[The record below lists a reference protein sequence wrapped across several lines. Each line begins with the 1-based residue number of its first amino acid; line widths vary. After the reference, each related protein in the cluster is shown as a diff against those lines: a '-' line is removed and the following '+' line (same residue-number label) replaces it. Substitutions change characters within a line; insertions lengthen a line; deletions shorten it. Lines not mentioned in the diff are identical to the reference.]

1 MKGNFA
7 AVKKII
13 QELTHILS
21 GEQKRRAAVV
31 LVVIVIGSGFELLGV
46 SAVMPF
52 LQAILTP
59 ETLMESKYLQPI
71 VRLLGIETANGVL
84 ILVGAGLM
92 LVYILKNVFM
102 IFSNYVQYDYSTR
115 VRKELTIKMLHS
127 YMSRP
132 YTFFLNV
139 NMAEILRGCNED
151 IEGVYAILS
160 HLFTI
165 MAELLAAI
173 LIACYII
180 YTEPLTAA
188 AAVILIL
195 AVMMGIVLFFK
206 PLMKRLGRTYMGAQA
221 AKNKAICQTIS
232 GVKELYAMQRQD
244 LFVEEYEA
252 AADKVRKT
260 QRNYEFVNN
269 SPDRIVEG
277 VCLSGLIGI
286 VLIRLLMGVDMVAF
300 VPKLGSF
307 AMAAFKLLPSIGK
320 ISNRVTGIVYH
331 KPRLDNVYHNI
342 LEAETYEKECEEES
356 RRRKRGQEID
366 RNIDFQEMVSVEN
379 IVWQYEGQMKPVLTD
394 VSFHIHKGESVAL
407 IGASGS
413 GKTTLSDILLGLLTP
428 AKGSIYM
435 DGIDIY
441 TIPRIWARIV
451 GYVPQS
457 VFLIDDTI
465 RNNVAFGLK
474 DVNDADIWRALEQ
487 AQLKAFVETLPAGLD
502 TIVGERGIKFSGGQ
516 RQRVAIARAL
526 FNKPEI
532 LILDEAT
539 AALDNETEKAVMESI
554 DALQGQ
560 ITMVI
565 VAHRLTTIRNCDAI
579 YEIKE
584 GKAIRRSKS
593 EVFGEIK

>member
-1 MKGNFA
+1 MKGNIE
-7 AVKKII
+7 AVKKIMHK
-13 QELTHILS
+13 LMHILTRN
-21 GEQKRRAAVV
+21 QKRRAIVV
-31 LVVIVIGSGFELLGV
+31 LIVIIIGSWFELLGV

-59 ETLMESKYLQPI
+59 EVLMESKYLQPVI
-71 VRLLGIETANGVL
+71 DFLRIETATGVL
-84 ILVGAGLM
+84 ILVGVGLI
-92 LVYILKNVFM
+92 LVYVLKNVFM
-102 IFSNYVQYDYSTR
+102 IYANYISYDYSTR

-151 IEGVYAILS
+151 IEGVYTMLS
-160 HLFTI
+160 HSFTI
-165 MAELLAAI
+165 LAELLAAL

-180 YTEPLTAA
+180 YTEPLTAV
-188 AAVILIL
+188 AAVMLIL

-206 PLMKRLGRTYMGAQA
+206 PLMKRLGRTYMEAQA
-221 AKNKAICQTIS
+221 AKNKAIYQTVS

-244 LFVEEYEA
+244 LFIKEYDA
-252 AADKVRKT
+252 AADMVRKT

-277 VCLSGLIGI
+277 ICLSGLIGI
-286 VLIRLLMGVDMVAF
+286 VLIRLLMGVDMVTF

-331 KPRLDNVYHNI
+331 KPRLDNVYNNI
-342 LEAETYEKECEEES
+342 LEAEKYEKECEEES
-356 RRRKRGQEID
+356 RRRNRGQEID
-366 RNIDFQEMVSVEN
+366 KAIEFQEVVSVEN
-379 IVWQYEGQMKPVLTD
+379 IVWQYEGQTKPVLTD
-394 VSFHIHKGESVAL
+394 VSLCIHKGESVAL

-413 GKTTLSDILLGLLTP
+413 GKTTLSDILLGLLAP
-428 AKGSIYM
+428 EKGSIYM

-441 TIPRIWARIV
+441 TIPKIWARIV

-465 RNNVAFGLK
+465 RNNVAFGLR
-474 DVNDADIWRALEQ
+474 DVDDSDIWKALEQ

-502 TIVGERGIKFSGGQ
+502 TIVGDRGIKFSGGQ

-565 VAHRLTTIRNCDAI
+565 VAHRFTTIHNCDSI
-579 YEIKE
+579 YEVIE
-584 GKAIRRSKS
+584 GKAIRRDKS
-593 EVFGEIK
+593 EVFG

>member
-1 MKGNFA
+1 MKGNIE
-7 AVKKII
+7 AVKKIMHK
-13 QELTHILS
+13 LMHILTRN
-21 GEQKRRAAVV
+21 QKRRAIVV
-31 LVVIVIGSGFELLGV
+31 LIVIIIGSWFELLGV

-59 ETLMESKYLQPI
+59 EVLMESKYLQPVI
-71 VRLLGIETANGVL
+71 DFLRIETATGVL
-84 ILVGAGLM
+84 ILVGVGLI
-92 LVYILKNVFM
+92 LVYVLKNVFM
-102 IFSNYVQYDYSTR
+102 IYANYISYDYSTR

-151 IEGVYAILS
+151 IEGVYTMLS
-160 HLFTI
+160 HSFTI
-165 MAELLAAI
+165 LAELLAAL

-180 YTEPLTAA
+180 YTEPLTAV
-188 AAVILIL
+188 AAVMLIL
-195 AVMMGIVLFFK
+195 TVMMGIVLFFK
-206 PLMKRLGRTYMGAQA
+206 PLMKRLGRTYMEAQA
-221 AKNKAICQTIS
+221 AKNKAIYQTVS

-244 LFVEEYEA
+244 LFIKEYDA
-252 AADKVRKT
+252 AADMVRKT

-277 VCLSGLIGI
+277 ICLSGLIGI
-286 VLIRLLMGVDMVAF
+286 VLIRLLMGVDMVTF

-331 KPRLDNVYHNI
+331 KPRLDNVYNNI
-342 LEAETYEKECEEES
+342 LEAEKYEKECEEES
-356 RRRKRGQEID
+356 RRRNRGQEID
-366 RNIDFQEMVSVEN
+366 KAIEFQEVVSVEN
-379 IVWQYEGQMKPVLTD
+379 IVWQYEGQTKPVLTD
-394 VSFHIHKGESVAL
+394 VSLCIHKGESVAL

-413 GKTTLSDILLGLLTP
+413 GKTTLSDILLGLLAP
-428 AKGSIYM
+428 EKGSIYM

-441 TIPRIWARIV
+441 TIPKIWARIV
-451 GYVPQS
+451 GYVPQN

-465 RNNVAFGLK
+465 RNNVAFGLR
-474 DVNDADIWRALEQ
+474 DVDDSDIWKALEQ
-487 AQLKAFVETLPAGLD
+487 AQLKEFVETLPAGLD
-502 TIVGERGIKFSGGQ
+502 TIVGDRGIKFSGGQ

-565 VAHRLTTIRNCDAI
+565 VAHRLTTIRNCDSI
-579 YEIKE
+579 YEVKE
-584 GKAIRRSKS
+584 GRAIRRDKS
-593 EVFGEIK
+593 EVFG

>member
-7 AVKKII
+7 AVRRII

-21 GEQKRRAAVV
+21 REQKRRAVAV
-31 LVVIVIGSGFELLGV
+31 LIVIIIGSGFELLGV

-59 ETLMESKYLQPI
+59 ETLMESKYLQPVI
-71 VRLLGIETANGVL
+71 RLLGVESANGVL
-84 ILVGAGLM
+84 IMVGAGLI
-92 LVYILKNVFM
+92 LVYILKNSFM
-102 IFSNYVQYDYSTR
+102 IFTNYMSYDYSTW
-115 VRKELTIKMLHS
+115 VKKEMTIKMLHS

-139 NMAEILRGCNED
+139 NMAEISRGCNED
-151 IEGVYAILS
+151 IEGVYAIIS

-165 MAELLAAI
+165 LAELLAAL

-180 YTEPLTAA
+180 YTEPLTAV
-188 AAVILIL
+188 AAVMLIL

-206 PLMKRLGRTYMGAQA
+206 PLMKRLGRTYMEAQA
-221 AKNKAICQTIS
+221 AKNKAIYQTVS

-244 LFVEEYEA
+244 LFIKEYDA

-277 VCLSGLIGI
+277 ICLSGLIGI
-286 VLIRLLMGVDMVAF
+286 VLIRLLMGVDMVTF

-331 KPRLDNVYHNI
+331 KPRLDNVYDNI
-342 LEAETYEKECEEES
+342 LEAEKYEKECEEES
-356 RRRKRGQEID
+356 RRRNRGQEID
-366 RNIDFQEMVSVEN
+366 KAIEFQEVVSVEN
-379 IVWQYEGQMKPVLTD
+379 IVWQYEGQTKPVLTD
-394 VSFHIHKGESVAL
+394 VSLCIHKGESVAL

-413 GKTTLSDILLGLLTP
+413 GKTTLSDVLLGLLAP
-428 AKGSIYM
+428 KKGSIYM

-441 TIPRIWARIV
+441 TIPKIWARIV

-465 RNNVAFGLK
+465 RNNVAFGLR
-474 DVNDADIWRALEQ
+474 DVDDSDIWKALEQ

-502 TIVGERGIKFSGGQ
+502 TIVGDRGIKFSGGQ

-565 VAHRLTTIRNCDAI
+565 VAHRLTTIRNCDSI
-579 YEIKE
+579 YEVKE
-584 GKAIRRSKS
+584 GKAIRRDKS
-593 EVFGEIK
+593 EVFG

>member
-1 MKGNFA
+1 MKGNIE
-7 AVKKII
+7 AVKKIMHK
-13 QELTHILS
+13 LMHILTRN
-21 GEQKRRAAVV
+21 QKRRAIVV
-31 LVVIVIGSGFELLGV
+31 LIVIIIGSWFELLGV

-59 ETLMESKYLQPI
+59 EVLMESKYLQPVI
-71 VRLLGIETANGVL
+71 DFLRIETATGVL
-84 ILVGAGLM
+84 ILVGVGLI
-92 LVYILKNVFM
+92 LVYVLKNVFM
-102 IFSNYVQYDYSTR
+102 IYANYISYDYSTR

-151 IEGVYAILS
+151 IEGVYTMLS
-160 HLFTI
+160 HSFTI
-165 MAELLAAI
+165 LAELLAAL

-180 YTEPLTAA
+180 YTEPLTAV
-188 AAVILIL
+188 AAVMLIL

-206 PLMKRLGRTYMGAQA
+206 PLMKRLGRTYMEAQA
-221 AKNKAICQTIS
+221 AKNKAIYQTVS

-244 LFVEEYEA
+244 LFIKEYDA
-252 AADKVRKT
+252 AADMVRKT

-277 VCLSGLIGI
+277 ICLSGLIGI
-286 VLIRLLMGVDMVAF
+286 VLIRLLMGVDMVTF

-331 KPRLDNVYHNI
+331 KPRLDNVYNNI
-342 LEAETYEKECEEES
+342 LEAEKYEKECEEES
-356 RRRKRGQEID
+356 RRRNRGQEID
-366 RNIDFQEMVSVEN
+366 KAIEFQEVVSVEN
-379 IVWQYEGQMKPVLTD
+379 IVWQYEGQTKPVLTD
-394 VSFHIHKGESVAL
+394 VSLCIHKGESVAL

-413 GKTTLSDILLGLLTP
+413 GKTTLSDILLGLLAP
-428 AKGSIYM
+428 EKGSIYM

-441 TIPRIWARIV
+441 TIPKIWARIV

-465 RNNVAFGLK
+465 RNNVAFGLR
-474 DVNDADIWRALEQ
+474 DVDDSDIWKALEQ

-502 TIVGERGIKFSGGQ
+502 TIVGDRVIKFSGGQ

-565 VAHRLTTIRNCDAI
+565 VAHRLTTIHNCDSI
-579 YEIKE
+579 YEVKE
-584 GKAIRRSKS
+584 GKAIRRDKS
-593 EVFGEIK
+593 EVFG

>member
-1 MKGNFA
+1 MKGNIE
-7 AVKKII
+7 AVKKIMHK
-13 QELTHILS
+13 LMHILTRN
-21 GEQKRRAAVV
+21 QKRRAIVV
-31 LVVIVIGSGFELLGV
+31 LIVIIIGSWFELLGV

-59 ETLMESKYLQPI
+59 EVLMESKYLQPVI
-71 VRLLGIETANGVL
+71 DFLRIETATGVL
-84 ILVGAGLM
+84 ILVGVGLI
-92 LVYILKNVFM
+92 LVYVLKNVFM
-102 IFSNYVQYDYSTR
+102 IYANYISYDYSTR

-151 IEGVYAILS
+151 IEGVYTMLS
-160 HLFTI
+160 HSFTI
-165 MAELLAAI
+165 LAELLAAL

-180 YTEPLTAA
+180 YTEPLTAV
-188 AAVILIL
+188 AAVMLIL

-206 PLMKRLGRTYMGAQA
+206 PLMKRLGRTYMEAQA
-221 AKNKAICQTIS
+221 AKNKAIYQTVS

-244 LFVEEYEA
+244 LFIKEYDA
-252 AADKVRKT
+252 AADMVRKT

-277 VCLSGLIGI
+277 ICLSGLIGI
-286 VLIRLLMGVDMVAF
+286 VLIRLLMGVDMVTF

-331 KPRLDNVYHNI
+331 KPRLDNVYNNI
-342 LEAETYEKECEEES
+342 LEAEKYEKECEEES
-356 RRRKRGQEID
+356 RRRNRGQEID
-366 RNIDFQEMVSVEN
+366 KAIEFQEVVSVEN
-379 IVWQYEGQMKPVLTD
+379 IVWQYEGQTKPVLTD
-394 VSFHIHKGESVAL
+394 VSLCIHKGESVAL

-413 GKTTLSDILLGLLTP
+413 GKTTLSDILLGLLAP
-428 AKGSIYM
+428 EKGSIYM

-441 TIPRIWARIV
+441 TIPKIWARIV

-465 RNNVAFGLK
+465 RNNVAFGLR
-474 DVNDADIWRALEQ
+474 DVDDSDIWKALEQ

-502 TIVGERGIKFSGGQ
+502 TIVGDRGIKFSGGQ

-565 VAHRLTTIRNCDAI
+565 VAHRLTTIHNCDSI
-579 YEIKE
+579 YEVKE
-584 GKAIRRSKS
+584 GKAIRRDKS
-593 EVFGEIK
+593 EVFG

>member
-7 AVKKII
+7 AVKQII
-13 QELTHILS
+13 QKLMHILS
-21 GEQKRRAAVV
+21 ADQKRRAVVV
-31 LVVIVIGSGFELLGV
+31 LIVIIIGSGFELLGV

-59 ETLMESKYLQPI
+59 ETLMESKYLQPVI
-71 VRLLGIETANGVL
+71 RFLGIETATGVL
-84 ILVGAGLM
+84 IMVGIGLI
-92 LVYILKNVFM
+92 LVYILKNAFM
-102 IFSNYVQYDYSTR
+102 IFSNYVSYDYSTR
-115 VRKELTIKMLHS
+115 IRKELTIKMLHS

-151 IEGVYAILS
+151 IEGVYTMLS
-160 HLFTI
+160 HSFTI
-165 MAELLAAI
+165 LAELLAAV

-180 YTEPLTAA
+180 YTEPLTAV

-206 PLMKRLGRTYMGAQA
+206 PLMKRLGRTYMAAQA
-221 AKNKAICQTIS
+221 EKNKAIYQTVS

-244 LFVEEYEA
+244 LFVKEYDA
-252 AADKVRKT
+252 AADLVRKT

-277 VCLSGLIGI
+277 ICLSGLIGI
-286 VLIRLLMGVDMVAF
+286 VLVRLLMGVDMVTF

-331 KPRLDNVYHNI
+331 KPRLDNVYNNI

-356 RRRKRGQEID
+356 RRRNRGQEID
-366 RNIDFQEMVSVEN
+366 NNIDFQEMVSVDN
-379 IVWQYEGQMKPVLTD
+379 IVWQYEGQTKPVLTD
-394 VSFHIHKGESVAL
+394 VSISIHKGESVAL

-428 AKGSIYM
+428 ERGSIYM

-441 TIPRIWARIV
+441 TIPKIWARIV

-465 RNNVAFGLK
+465 RNNVAFGLR
-474 DVNDADIWRALEQ
+474 DVDDADIWKALEQ

-502 TIVGERGIKFSGGQ
+502 TIVGDRGIKFSGGQ

-565 VAHRLTTIRNCDAI
+565 VAHRLTTIRNCDSI
-579 YEIKE
+579 YEIKD
-584 GKAIRRSKS
+584 GKAVRRSKS
-593 EVFGEIK
+593 EVFG

>member
-1 MKGNFA
+1 MHK
-7 AVKKII
+7 
-13 QELTHILS
+13 LMHILTRN
-21 GEQKRRAAVV
+21 QKRRAIVV
-31 LVVIVIGSGFELLGV
+31 LIVIIIGSWFELLGV

-59 ETLMESKYLQPI
+59 EVLMESKYLQPVI
-71 VRLLGIETANGVL
+71 DFLRIETATGVL
-84 ILVGAGLM
+84 ILVGVGLI
-92 LVYILKNVFM
+92 LVYVLKNVFM
-102 IFSNYVQYDYSTR
+102 IYANYISYDYSTR

-151 IEGVYAILS
+151 IEGVYTMLS
-160 HLFTI
+160 HSFTI
-165 MAELLAAI
+165 LAELLAAL

-180 YTEPLTAA
+180 YTEPLTAV
-188 AAVILIL
+188 AAVMLIL

-206 PLMKRLGRTYMGAQA
+206 PLMKRLGRTYMEAQA
-221 AKNKAICQTIS
+221 AKNKAIYQTVS

-244 LFVEEYEA
+244 LFIKEYDA
-252 AADKVRKT
+252 AADMVRKT

-277 VCLSGLIGI
+277 ICLSGLIGI
-286 VLIRLLMGVDMVAF
+286 VLIRLLMGVDMVTF

-331 KPRLDNVYHNI
+331 KPRLDNVYNNI
-342 LEAETYEKECEEES
+342 LEAEKYEKECEEES
-356 RRRKRGQEID
+356 RRRNRGQEID
-366 RNIDFQEMVSVEN
+366 KAIEFQEVVSVEN
-379 IVWQYEGQMKPVLTD
+379 IVWQYEGQTKPVLTD
-394 VSFHIHKGESVAL
+394 VSLCIHKGESVAL

-413 GKTTLSDILLGLLTP
+413 GKTTLSDILLGLLAP
-428 AKGSIYM
+428 EKGSIYM

-441 TIPRIWARIV
+441 TIPKIWARIV

-465 RNNVAFGLK
+465 RNNVAFGLR
-474 DVNDADIWRALEQ
+474 DVDDSDIWKALEQ

-502 TIVGERGIKFSGGQ
+502 TIVGDRGIKFSGGQ

-565 VAHRLTTIRNCDAI
+565 VAHRLTTIHNCDSI
-579 YEIKE
+579 YEVKE
-584 GKAIRRSKS
+584 GKAIRRDKS
-593 EVFGEIK
+593 EVFG

>member
-1 MKGNFA
+1 
-7 AVKKII
+7 
-13 QELTHILS
+13 
-21 GEQKRRAAVV
+21 
-31 LVVIVIGSGFELLGV
+31 
-46 SAVMPF
+46 
-52 LQAILTP
+52 
-59 ETLMESKYLQPI
+59 MESKYLQPVI
-71 VRLLGIETANGVL
+71 DFLRIETATGVL
-84 ILVGAGLM
+84 ILVGVGLI
-92 LVYILKNVFM
+92 LVYVLKNVFM
-102 IFSNYVQYDYSTR
+102 IYANYISYDYSTR

-151 IEGVYAILS
+151 IEGVYTMLS
-160 HLFTI
+160 HSFTI
-165 MAELLAAI
+165 LAELLAAL

-180 YTEPLTAA
+180 YTEPLTAV
-188 AAVILIL
+188 AAVMLIL

-206 PLMKRLGRTYMGAQA
+206 PLMKRLGRTYMEAQA
-221 AKNKAICQTIS
+221 AKNKAIYQTVS

-244 LFVEEYEA
+244 LFIKEYDA
-252 AADKVRKT
+252 AADMVRKT

-277 VCLSGLIGI
+277 ICLSGLIGI
-286 VLIRLLMGVDMVAF
+286 VLIRLLMGVDMVTF

-331 KPRLDNVYHNI
+331 KPRLDNVYNNI
-342 LEAETYEKECEEES
+342 LEAEKYEKECEEES
-356 RRRKRGQEID
+356 RRRNRGQEID
-366 RNIDFQEMVSVEN
+366 KAIEFQEVVSVEN
-379 IVWQYEGQMKPVLTD
+379 IVWQYEGQTKPVLTD
-394 VSFHIHKGESVAL
+394 VSLCIHKGESVAL

-413 GKTTLSDILLGLLTP
+413 GKTTLSDILLGLLAP
-428 AKGSIYM
+428 EKGSIYM

-441 TIPRIWARIV
+441 TIPKIWARIV

-465 RNNVAFGLK
+465 RNNVAFGLR
-474 DVNDADIWRALEQ
+474 DVDDSDIWKALEQ

-502 TIVGERGIKFSGGQ
+502 TIVGDRGIKFSGGQ

-565 VAHRLTTIRNCDAI
+565 VAHRLTTIHNCDSI
-579 YEIKE
+579 YEVKE
-584 GKAIRRSKS
+584 GKAIRRDKS
-593 EVFGEIK
+593 EVFG

>member
-1 MKGNFA
+1 M
-7 AVKKII
+7 
-13 QELTHILS
+13 HILS
-21 GEQKRRAAVV
+21 ADQKRRAVVV
-31 LVVIVIGSGFELLGV
+31 LIVIIIGSGFELLGV

-59 ETLMESKYLQPI
+59 ETLMESKYLQPVI
-71 VRLLGIETANGVL
+71 RFLGIETATGVL
-84 ILVGAGLM
+84 IMVGIGLI
-92 LVYILKNVFM
+92 LVYILKNAFM
-102 IFSNYVQYDYSTR
+102 IFSNYVSYDYSTR
-115 VRKELTIKMLHS
+115 IRKELTIKMLHS

-151 IEGVYAILS
+151 IEGVYTMLS
-160 HLFTI
+160 HSFTI
-165 MAELLAAI
+165 LAELLAAV

-180 YTEPLTAA
+180 YTEPLTAV

-206 PLMKRLGRTYMGAQA
+206 PLMKRLGRTYMAAQA
-221 AKNKAICQTIS
+221 EKNKAIYQTVS

-244 LFVEEYEA
+244 LFVKEYDA
-252 AADKVRKT
+252 AADLVRKT

-277 VCLSGLIGI
+277 ICLSGLIGI
-286 VLIRLLMGVDMVAF
+286 VLVRLLMGVDMVTF

-331 KPRLDNVYHNI
+331 KPRLDNVYNNI

-356 RRRKRGQEID
+356 RRRNRGQEID
-366 RNIDFQEMVSVEN
+366 NNIDFQEMVSVDN
-379 IVWQYEGQMKPVLTD
+379 IVWQYEGQTKPVLTD
-394 VSFHIHKGESVAL
+394 VSISIHKGESVAL

-428 AKGSIYM
+428 ERGSIYM

-441 TIPRIWARIV
+441 TIPKIWARIV

-465 RNNVAFGLK
+465 RNNVAFGLR
-474 DVNDADIWRALEQ
+474 DVDDADIWKALEQ

-502 TIVGERGIKFSGGQ
+502 TIVGDRGIKFSGGQ

-565 VAHRLTTIRNCDAI
+565 VAHRLTTIRNCDSI
-579 YEIKE
+579 YEIKD
-584 GKAIRRSKS
+584 GKAVRRSKS
-593 EVFGEIK
+593 EVFG

>member
-1 MKGNFA
+1 MKGNIE
-7 AVKKII
+7 AVKKIMHK
-13 QELTHILS
+13 LMHILTRN
-21 GEQKRRAAVV
+21 QKRRAIVV
-31 LVVIVIGSGFELLGV
+31 LIVIIIGSWFELLGV

-59 ETLMESKYLQPI
+59 EVLMESKYLQPVI
-71 VRLLGIETANGVL
+71 DFLRIETATGVL
-84 ILVGAGLM
+84 ILVGVGLI
-92 LVYILKNVFM
+92 LVYVLKNVFM
-102 IFSNYVQYDYSTR
+102 IYANYISYDYSTR

-151 IEGVYAILS
+151 IEGVYTMLS
-160 HLFTI
+160 HSFTI
-165 MAELLAAI
+165 LAELLAAL

-180 YTEPLTAA
+180 YTEPLTAV
-188 AAVILIL
+188 AAVMLIL

-206 PLMKRLGRTYMGAQA
+206 PLMKRLGRTYMEAQA
-221 AKNKAICQTIS
+221 AKNKAIYQTVS

-244 LFVEEYEA
+244 LFIKEYDA
-252 AADKVRKT
+252 AADMVRKT

-277 VCLSGLIGI
+277 ICLSGLIGI
-286 VLIRLLMGVDMVAF
+286 VLIRLLMGVDMVTF

-331 KPRLDNVYHNI
+331 KPRLDNVYNNI
-342 LEAETYEKECEEES
+342 LEAEKYEKECEEES
-356 RRRKRGQEID
+356 RRRNRGQEID
-366 RNIDFQEMVSVEN
+366 KAIEFQEVVSVEN
-379 IVWQYEGQMKPVLTD
+379 IVWQYEGQTKPVLTD
-394 VSFHIHKGESVAL
+394 VSLCIHKGESVAL

-413 GKTTLSDILLGLLTP
+413 GKTTLSDVLLGLLAP
-428 AKGSIYM
+428 EKGSIYM

-441 TIPRIWARIV
+441 TIPKIWARIV

-465 RNNVAFGLK
+465 RNNVAFGLR
-474 DVNDADIWRALEQ
+474 DVDDSDIWKALEQ

-502 TIVGERGIKFSGGQ
+502 TIVGDRGIKFSGGQ

-565 VAHRLTTIRNCDAI
+565 VAHRLTTIRNCDSI
-579 YEIKE
+579 YEVKE
-584 GKAIRRSKS
+584 GRAIRRDKS
-593 EVFGEIK
+593 EVFG